1 MSTSDTTSESDE
13 REDQIDEDQRAEP
26 SHETSAEPVRT
37 DTNTGD
43 YERAPQDFESD
54 IDPRA
59 VRVPDHPVKVFPKVR
74 GETKEAAAYLVTQG
88 DFEEYLE
95 EAPDDETDSTDF
107 GVEAIVELLNEK
119 YVSPSFDLTA
129 EDYRK
134 SPAGYYDEFFN
145 QIVPEMGN

>member
-1 MSTSDTTSESDE
+1 MT
-13 REDQIDEDQRAEP
+13 DQHDDPDQRDEP
-26 SHETSAEPVRT
+26 SHETSAEPVRQST
-37 DTNTGD
+37 TTGD

-74 GETKEAAAYLVTQG
+74 GKEREAAAYLVTQG

-95 EAPDDETDSTDF
+95 EAPDDPDSTDF

-119 YVSPSFDLTA
+119 YVSPDFDLTV

>member
-1 MSTSDTTSESDE
+1 MSENDE
-13 REDQIDEDQRAEP
+13 REQQDEQN
-26 SHETSAEPVRT
+26 ETAAEPVRQAT
-37 DTNTGD
+37 TTGD

-54 IDPRA
+54 VDPRA
-59 VRVPDHPVKVFPKVR
+59 VRVPDHAVKVFPKVS
-74 GETKEAAAYLVTQG
+74 GEIQECSAHLVAQE

-95 EAPDDETDSTDF
+95 EAPDNPDSTDF

-119 YVSPSFDLTA
+119 YVSPDFDLTV

-145 QIVPEMGN
+145 QIVPELGN